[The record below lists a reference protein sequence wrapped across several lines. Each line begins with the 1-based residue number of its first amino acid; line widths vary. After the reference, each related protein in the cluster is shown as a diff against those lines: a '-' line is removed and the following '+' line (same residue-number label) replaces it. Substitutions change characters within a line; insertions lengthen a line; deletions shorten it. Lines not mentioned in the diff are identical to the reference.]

1 MKELFNKSL
10 LFSFFSIL
18 IIFLA
23 TEIAYGQCGPALGVP
38 CNPLAGTVGDIPE
51 AITVVI
57 RYLLSVIG
65 IVSLAFIVI
74 SGIKYMISA
83 GNEEKMKSAKEALYS
98 SVFGLALA
106 LMAYTILE
114 IIVEILNA

>member
-23 TEIAYGQCGPALGVP
+23 TEITYGQCGPATGIP
-38 CNPLAGTVGDIPE
+38 CNPLEGTVGNIPE

-57 RYLLSVIG
+57 KYLLSVIG

-74 SGIKYMISA
+74 SGIKYMISV

-114 IIVEILNA
+114 IIVGVLNG